1 MTHENNYKV
10 VSPALV
16 TGATG
21 YVAGWI
27 IKELLEQGVEVHAAV
42 RDPTNEKKLAHL
54 KKIASRSTGIIKFY
68 KADLLEEGSY
78 AEAME
83 GCKIVFHTASPVVLA
98 PENPLKD
105 LVEPALNGVKNVL
118 ETATN
123 TPSVQRVVLTSSCVA
138 IYGDNKDLA
147 NAPNHT
153 INEDMW
159 NTSSSLEHQPYSYS
173 KTVAEKEAWNIHL
186 KQNQWEL
193 VVVNPSLVFGPGLSD
208 THTAESFGMIK
219 QFGDGLM
226 KSGCPNLELGIV
238 DVRDLAVAHL
248 KAGYTPSAKGRYIVH
263 GSNTSFLEISEKLR
277 SEFPNYPLPTR
288 TIPKPIIWLVGPCIN
303 KALTRKVVA
312 SNIGLPFA
320 ADNTKSINE
329 LGVTY
334 RPLKETVVD
343 FFQQLI
349 DFGNIEKR

>member
-1 MTHENNYKV
+1 MTRENYKV

-27 IKELLEQGVEVHAAV
+27 IKELLEQGVEVRAPV
-42 RDPTNEKKLAHL
+42 RDPTNDKELAHL
-54 KKIASRSTGIIKFY
+54 RNIAAKSTGILKFY
-68 KADLLEEGSY
+68 KADLLDEGSY

-83 GCKIVFHTASPVVLA
+83 GCKIEFHTASPVVLA
-98 PENPLKD
+98 PEDPLRD

-118 ETATN
+118 GAATN
-123 TPSVQRVVLTSSCVA
+123 TPSVQRVVLTSSCLA

-147 NAPNHT
+147 NMPNHT
-153 INEDMW
+153 INEDIW
-159 NTSSSLEHQPYSYS
+159 NTSSSLEHQQYSYS
-173 KTVAEKEAWNIHL
+173 NTVAEIEAWSIHQ

-193 VVVNPSLVFGPGLSD
+193 ALVNPSLVFGPGLSN

-226 KSGCPNLELGIV
+226 KSGCPHLEVGIV

-248 KAGYTPSAKGRYIVH
+248 KAGFNPDARGRNIVH

-303 KALTRKVVA
+303 KALTRKVVS

-320 ADNTKSINE
+320 AANSKSINE
-329 LGVTY
+329 LGSHTG
-334 RPLKETVVD
+334 P
-343 FFQQLI
+343 
-349 DFGNIEKR
+349 